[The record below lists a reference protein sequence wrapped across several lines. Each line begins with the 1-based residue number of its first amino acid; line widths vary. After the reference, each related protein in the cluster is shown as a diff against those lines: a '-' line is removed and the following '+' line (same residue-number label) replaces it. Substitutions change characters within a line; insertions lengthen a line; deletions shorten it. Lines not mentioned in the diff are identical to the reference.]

1 MCGAHP
7 LRQVEGSMKLNCIYC
22 GKLFSISADQLG
34 GQGKCPH
41 CHEIVFLPKT
51 EQSVAA
57 DELAPLTKTISG
69 HYLVAVLVALV
80 LHLLLLLGLGLT
92 VWGGND
98 AIYSSEGVRVKIG
111 APPSIPSIGATG
123 QSLAP
128 PTVATL
134 EIPPMPVQEALS
146 QWQLSALQPSE
157 SATAPVHDLL
167 PTQPL
172 AEWLTPNAALSAN
185 LNEDFGALLER
196 LKRDGLDLVITFDS
210 TGSMTGEINQVKRQI
225 HRIGRTLNELIPQTR
240 ISICTY
246 RDVGDDYV
254 VKGLPLTRNLDQVQ
268 QFLNDITAGGGG
280 DEPEAVEQGLRW
292 SIRENQFS
300 ATARK
305 VILLFGDAPPHESS
319 LNDIL
324 KTTADFRQRQ
334 GGVISTVTCRSS
346 DRLDAFEQIALYG
359 GGEAFLT
366 QDEREIV
373 SQLMILVFGSQHQE
387 KVLEAFR
394 LLQP

>member
-1 MCGAHP
+1 
-7 LRQVEGSMKLNCIYC
+7 MKLNCVYC

-41 CHEIVFLPKT
+41 CHEIVFLPRG
-51 EQSVAA
+51 EQSHNST
-57 DELAPLTKTISG
+57 ELAPLTKSISG
-69 HYLVAVLVALV
+69 HYLVAVLLAVA
-80 LHLLLLLGLGLT
+80 LHLLLLVGLGLM
-92 VWGGND
+92 VWGGNE

-111 APPSIPSIGATG
+111 RPPETRVAEISG
-123 QSLAP
+123 QSSVPSLA
-128 PTVATL
+128 TRVDVSTQQL
-134 EIPPMPVQEALS
+134 QEALS
-146 QWQLSALQPSE
+146 QWQLAALQPSTP
-157 SATAPVHDLL
+157 STATAENLVSS
-167 PTQPL
+167 QPL
-172 AEWLTPNAALSAN
+172 SEWLTSNESITAN

-225 HRIGRTLNELIPQTR
+225 HRIGRTLMEMIPQTR

-246 RDVGDDYV
+246 RDQGDDYV

-268 QFLNDITAGGGG
+268 LFLNEITAGGGG
-280 DEPEAVEQGLRW
+280 DEPEAVDQGLRW
-292 SIRENQFS
+292 SIEQNQFLPN
-300 ATARK
+300 ARK

-319 LNDIL
+319 MNEII
-324 KTTADFRQRQ
+324 KITAGFRQRQ
-334 GGVISTVTCRSS
+334 GGVISTVTCRNPN
-346 DRLDAFEQIALYG
+346 RLYSFEQIAEHG

-366 QDEREIV
+366 QNEREIV

-387 KVLEAFR
+387 KVLEAFQ